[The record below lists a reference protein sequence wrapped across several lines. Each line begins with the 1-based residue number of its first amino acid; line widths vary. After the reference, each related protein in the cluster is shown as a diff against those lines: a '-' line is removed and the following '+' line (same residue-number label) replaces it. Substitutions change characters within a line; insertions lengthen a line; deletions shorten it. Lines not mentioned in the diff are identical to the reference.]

1 MDGVYAT
8 DEEAAGAPYDKIVHA
23 TRLGQG
29 KVGGDAIWHDF
40 DKNGIIDQ
48 YDMYL
53 CGYINPDKMGSFNN
67 TFRYKN
73 FTLRVMTDFSAGNV
87 IDNRFRAQANGN
99 LRHNYATL
107 HETATSATWH
117 KQGDIATIP
126 RYDVNAD
133 LGDGKRNHVRGANG
147 ANCPLG
153 FTSTYGSNEGTSN
166 SLYISKGD
174 YLAFREVSL
183 TYMLRNKFLQRN
195 HLDNVTLTAAVYNLG
210 YITAYEGLTPEIIGA
225 DLGQYPRPRS
235 FLFTLNFTLK

>member
-1 MDGVYAT
+1 M
-8 DEEAAGAPYDKIVHA
+8 
-23 TRLGQG
+23 
-29 KVGGDAIWHDF
+29 
-40 DKNGIIDQ
+40 
-48 YDMYL
+48 
-53 CGYINPDKMGSFNN
+53 
-67 TFRYKN
+67 
-73 FTLRVMTDFSAGNV
+73 
-87 IDNRFRAQANGN
+87 
-99 LRHNYATL
+99 
-107 HETATSATWH
+107 
-117 KQGDIATIP
+117 
-126 RYDVNAD
+126 
-133 LGDGKRNHVRGANG
+133 RGANG

>member
-1 MDGVYAT
+1 MA
-8 DEEAAGAPYDKIVHA
+8 
-23 TRLGQG
+23 
-29 KVGGDAIWHDF
+29 
-40 DKNGIIDQ
+40 
-48 YDMYL
+48 
-53 CGYINPDKMGSFNN
+53 SFNN
-67 TFRYKN
+67 TSRYKN
-73 FTLRVMTDFSAGNV
+73 FPLRVMPDFSAGNV
-87 IDNRFRAQANGN
+87 IHTRFRAQANGN

-183 TYMLRNKFLQRN
+183 TYMLRNKFLERN

-210 YITAYEGLTPEIIGA
+210 YITDYEGLTPEIIGA